1 MHGCNSRL
9 QQLALVYKA
18 SKKAK
23 KSEEEDATGGDV
35 ELFHD
40 LEDAL
45 AVGDLWGHMNDGK
58 MCFNICLLILFMWC
72 G

>member
-1 MHGCNSRL
+1 MHGCKSRL
-9 QQLALVYKA
+9 QQLAVVYKA

-23 KSEEEDATGGDV
+23 NNVEEDPTGGDV

-45 AVGDLWGHMNDGK
+45 AVGDLWGHMKNCK
-58 MCFNICLLILFMWC
+58 MFFTICRWILFM
-72 G
+72 

>member
-1 MHGCNSRL
+1 MHGCKSRL
-9 QQLALVYKA
+9 QHLAVVYKA

-23 KSEEEDATGGDV
+23 NNVEEDPTGGDV

-58 MCFNICLLILFMWC
+58 MCFNICLLILFM
-72 G
+72 